1 MKKIFTLLTTLFIL
15 SSAAFSQSFVSTVS
29 LRIPNLSIGFGHHY
43 KEAYP
48 DTHYERNMQI
58 AKINAA
64 YDQQI
69 REIMNSHMAARK
81 KVDLIQQLERE
92 RNIKIQNLNNYFFDA
107 GDQYNRVQYNTDPS
121 CR

>member
-43 KEAYP
+43 TGAYP
-48 DTHYERNMQI
+48 RTQYETNMQI

-64 YDQQI
+64 YDQQV
-69 REIMNSHMAARK
+69 REIMYLHTGARK

-92 RNIKIQNLNNYFFDA
+92 RNIKIQNLNNYFFDTR
-107 GDQYNRVQYNTDPS
+107 DQYNRVRYNTDPN

>member
-29 LRIPNLSIGFGHHY
+29 LRTPNLSISFGHHY
-43 KEAYP
+43 VETYSNPK
-48 DTHYERNMQI
+48 YERDMQI

-64 YDQQI
+64 YDQQV
-69 REIMNSHMAARK
+69 REVMNLHMSARK

-92 RNIKIQNLNNYFFDA
+92 RTNKIQNLNNYFFDNR
-107 GDQYNRVQYNTDPS
+107 DQYNRVQYNGNS
-121 CR
+121 NCR